1 MQRGFIS
8 FQFVNQLLR
17 PVDQLL
23 IGDTF
28 LDAPV
33 ALNRLADLLTLVA
46 HGVRASM
53 RRPNCRLQCE
63 DAFTAFLFTALVGQ
77 AQ

>member
-8 FQFVNQLLR
+8 FQFVNQPLR

-23 IGDTF
+23 IEDAF

-53 RRPNCRLQCE
+53 RRPNCRQCE
-63 DAFTAFLFTALVGQ
+63 DAFTAFLFTPLVGH
-77 AQ
+77 A